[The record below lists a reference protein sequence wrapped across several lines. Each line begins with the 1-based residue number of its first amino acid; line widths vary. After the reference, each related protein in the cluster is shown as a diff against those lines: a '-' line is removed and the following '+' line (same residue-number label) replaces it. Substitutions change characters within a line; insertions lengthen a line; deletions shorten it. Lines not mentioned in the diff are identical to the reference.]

1 MIIEPKGEPIDG
13 VTSRSYG
20 FSVTDYSNSCPAG
33 FPIGKYKLMFDIV
46 VPFVVVIEA
55 TTSVDDTDA
64 VVYLIPST

>member
-1 MIIEPKGEPIDG
+1 VIIELKGEPIDG
-13 VTSRSYG
+13 VISRSYG
-20 FSVTDYSNSCPAG
+20 VSVIDYSNSCPAG

-55 TTSVDDTDA
+55 TTSVDDTDT